1 MIKHNLKIFSQNV
14 RKNKALTDTMLETQ
28 KNLSDIIFIQ
38 EPPRSLLHQLPSYTD
53 PLGDPLYG
61 TSNHPEWTLFLHQNT
76 GSGLG

>member
-38 EPPRSLLHQLPSYTD
+38 DLLGLSYTN
-53 PLGDPLYG
+53 
-61 TSNHPEWTLFLHQNT
+61 S
-76 GSGLG
+76 